1 MWSLIGLTVVIT
13 LFLLIVFLGLIYFK
27 PPVYRLT
34 EKNLLALFEL
44 ALSGEATESDW
55 EIFIAVPIRY
65 DDDLEKIRLA
75 CEALTDKKAVYAD
88 SKRRLC
94 LEPEAKSALEEFRE
108 TLSLQ
113 TESDRNLK

>member
-13 LFLLIVFLGLIYFK
+13 LVLLVVFLGLIYFK

-34 EKNLLALFEL
+34 EKNLLTLFEL

-55 EIFIAVPIRY
+55 EIFIGVPIRY
-65 DDDLEKIRLA
+65 DDGLEKIRQA
-75 CEALTDKKAVYAD
+75 CESLTEKKAIYAD

-94 LEPEAKSALEEFRE
+94 LEPEARRDLEAFIQA
-108 TLSLQ
+108 LSLQ
-113 TESDRNLK
+113 TESNGDLQ